1 MKKKLPWIGVAVV
14 ALLLVVAYLRM
25 DSSAP
30 PGQEPLATLTAA
42 NFLVFQ
48 ETFDRSMEGPRLVL
62 LLSPT

>member
-1 MKKKLPWIGVAVV
+1 MKKKFTGIGVAVV

-42 NFLVFQ
+42 NFPVFQ
-48 ETFDRSMEGPRLVL
+48 ETFDRSIDRKSTRLN
-62 LLSPT
+62 SSHT